1 MKKAILFIVLLVAS
15 LSAGAQKT
23 TIKGVLVDSITHVG
37 EPYATV
43 KIFKGK
49 VVGVTPLAIGA
60 TDLKGKFVQ
69 SVSGKGQFLL
79 FISAVGRKNVVRVL
93 NVGNTSV
100 LNLDTLYI
108 TDDVKTLKNITVSAQ
123 KPLVNMT
130 VDKMTYSVSNDVD
143 AKSSTV
149 LDMLRKVPMVT
160 VDGQDNITVNGS
172 SSFKV
177 YVDGKPNVMMS
188 SNPSQVFKVMPASAV
203 KDIEVITNPGAKY
216 DAEGVGGVLNLVMN
230 KVNGVKPNM
239 NSSNAT
245 VRVSAGNKGVGGG
258 VYASMQEGKLSVSV
272 NANINHQKIDNS
284 KTSFVRE
291 QIASA
296 GNSYTDNSQTGDYKM
311 NYKMGDMSLS
321 YEIDSLRLISA
332 SFGLMGNSSNNVF
345 TGHTSMTGYGYG
357 SGFGYGS
364 IDNSKNSGYSV
375 NGSIDYQRS
384 FARCKDR
391 MLTLSYLV
399 STSPG
404 HNKSYNLFDSIP
416 VNTSLN
422 LTDRYTNARNNT
434 VEHTFQV
441 DYTTP
446 LNKYNTLDAGLKYIL
461 RSNTSKSNY
470 YTIVDDV
477 YTMNDSTS
485 LNYKN
490 NNDILA
496 AYAEYSLHANK
507 LSGKAGLRY
516 EHTWQSVKYIKGIG
530 SDFNLNYGNLVPS
543 ANISYSLGQS
553 SNIGLTY
560 NLRISRP
567 GISMLNPYVDKSD
580 PTALSYGNTNLKCE
594 EAHNISAVYNLFT
607 SKWMVNLTLRQ
618 SFCNNAIEQYSFY
631 KNNLLNT
638 TYGNVG
644 KNSRTGLN
652 AYINWNAT
660 PKTRFTFNGSVS
672 YNDMRSD
679 ALGYSNSGWQSSIMC
694 GLQQTLPWK
703 VRASLNLMS
712 STKSYNLQG
721 YSTGFEAL
729 MGSLSRSFCKDRLNI
744 SVFGLT
750 PLSGSTI
757 NMKSYTTGKNYTN
770 RSDMEFPLRILSFS
784 LSYTFGRQTMVK
796 KAQHSITNEDI
807 KNTESK
813 SESVGN
819 MIEK

>member
-1 MKKAILFIVLLVAS
+1 
-15 LSAGAQKT
+15 
-23 TIKGVLVDSITHVG
+23 
-37 EPYATV
+37 
-43 KIFKGK
+43 
-49 VVGVTPLAIGA
+49 
-60 TDLKGKFVQ
+60 
-69 SVSGKGQFLL
+69 
-79 FISAVGRKNVVRVL
+79 
-93 NVGNTSV
+93 
-100 LNLDTLYI
+100 
-108 TDDVKTLKNITVSAQ
+108 
-123 KPLVNMT
+123 
-130 VDKMTYSVSNDVD
+130 
-143 AKSSTV
+143 
-149 LDMLRKVPMVT
+149 
-160 VDGQDNITVNGS
+160 
-172 SSFKV
+172 
-177 YVDGKPNVMMS
+177 
-188 SNPSQVFKVMPASAV
+188 
-203 KDIEVITNPGAKY
+203 
-216 DAEGVGGVLNLVMN
+216 
-230 KVNGVKPNM
+230 
-239 NSSNAT
+239 
-245 VRVSAGNKGVGGG
+245 
-258 VYASMQEGKLSVSV
+258 
-272 NANINHQKIDNS
+272 
-284 KTSFVRE
+284 
-291 QIASA
+291 
-296 GNSYTDNSQTGDYKM
+296 
-311 NYKMGDMSLS
+311 
-321 YEIDSLRLISA
+321 
-332 SFGLMGNSSNNVF
+332 
-345 TGHTSMTGYGYG
+345 
-357 SGFGYGS
+357 
-364 IDNSKNSGYSV
+364 
-375 NGSIDYQRS
+375 
-384 FARCKDR
+384 
-391 MLTLSYLV
+391 
-399 STSPG
+399 
-404 HNKSYNLFDSIP
+404 
-416 VNTSLN
+416 
-422 LTDRYTNARNNT
+422 
-434 VEHTFQV
+434 
-441 DYTTP
+441 
-446 LNKYNTLDAGLKYIL
+446 
-461 RSNTSKSNY
+461 
-470 YTIVDDV
+470 
-477 YTMNDSTS
+477 MNDSTS

-721 YSTGFEAL
+721 YSTGFNAL

-757 NMKSYTTGKNYTN
+757 NMKSYTTGKNYIN

-796 KAQHSITNEDI
+796 KAQHTITNEDI